1 MKKVIAFLIFSI
13 ISLWNITAQEFYE
26 NQWNK
31 VEEQEILGN
40 TKTANELVKKLAK
53 KAKSEHND
61 IQSIKSLFYLSK
73 FALDLKEESATAIVQ
88 EIQDIIQDSDSISKY
103 ILYSILADF
112 QSQYLQKNAYRI
124 QDRSSVEND
133 TANFQFW
140 STDKFNSEIIENYRK
155 SISEKES
162 LETTNIDKYSYLLDT
177 LHESTLH
184 FNNIYQLLITR
195 ALDYGKSNTR
205 YLSKNPQSFKIN
217 KDHFVSSDRFIKTN
231 LKTSEEIDKDYFTL
245 KCYQELEKSL
255 LENNGEQLLAYFT
268 LHRYKYIKSKIAI
281 SESDFLKALN
291 DLDFKF
297 EDKLAKDL
305 IALEKALTLKQR
317 ASKQDFPEDN
327 INAIFLAEEI
337 IQHGFNSYLRNNG
350 QHIITDIKTKE
361 LSVQVNPYQSPQK
374 SFPIFIS
381 YTNLDSIQFQ
391 IYKLNKS
398 DFSFLDNQNFYA
410 EEQKITLKKLLKKLD
425 SETKEFLN
433 WIKLPNKSQ
442 HFKRTTEAIAPKL
455 EIGKYVILLKDKS
468 LDDLYALKTIQVS
481 ELSLISNQDENID
494 LKVVNR
500 ETGEPI
506 ANANIKAT
514 FSSFQSNNSYE
525 KTSNSHG
532 NLSFPAPTNRLRDIE
547 YHITKNKDEIIL
559 KDRYSYYRNNYGAQ
573 DEERGFLFTD
583 RSLYRPGQQLYY
595 KGILVSKEGDSSE
608 VLSGKKIVIHFLD
621 ANRNEIDKTQAETN
635 NFGSVSGKFEIPTG
649 IKAGQFTIHIQENS
663 DKERPTFYATKR
675 VSVEEYK
682 RPKFKIAFKPVTQ
695 SFALNDSVKINGY
708 AESFS
713 GARLSHANATY
724 RILRFEHYA
733 YAFRYRKI
741 NSEEIANGELQTDE
755 NGDFQIKFL
764 ANAENSGIQN
774 PAQIYSYNIE
784 VSVTDINGETQSE
797 ETTVN
802 AGSKLNILSILD
814 NGISYKKDGIN
825 FIPKVTNLNYEDVD
839 LPVTV
844 EIYKLQA
851 PERILN
857 FGNDLPKPDTLSL
870 SKNEYKSILP
880 HTAFL
885 NEDEKSNWK
894 NGKRWYEATA
904 TSNKKIELKNIK
916 KWPTG
921 SYRIILKTKDK
932 KGNKIVQEKI
942 IDLKDR
948 QAKKASDNQL
958 FEYIIANKDFTE
970 DGFIEISLLTAAK
983 DLYVKLEA
991 YVEGKAIFQQYID
1004 LKKGAKNIEIPIKDY
1019 VGKEVSLRFSS
1030 IKYNSTFTSTERFQ
1044 LKDKKIEPEIILS
1057 TFRDKI
1063 EPGNKEKWS
1072 LKIKPKN
1079 SKDQFEVLAG
1089 MYDAS
1094 LDQFKEHSWPE
1105 HINVGVKYYR
1115 LPNLDFLEF
1124 SPADFSLHNH
1134 NYFYF
1139 SYEQPRLPKLDYFG
1153 FSYNNTRKENRD
1165 YLLKLLFRGKD
1176 FTTDYVSKGGIIKG
1190 KVIAISDRKPLPGAT
1205 ITIEGSNTG
1214 TQANFD
1220 GEFEIKTKK
1229 GDQLKAS
1236 FIGFQEAYFIE
1247 NEDKSISILM
1257 VESSEALNEV
1267 VTVGYATQKKIRG
1280 VGSAAVEEVAM
1291 DISRDQV
1298 MGYTTQDS
1306 TSGDQKE
1313 LSVKARQN
1321 LKETAFFYP
1330 NLKTDKEGNINLEFT
1345 SPEALTQWRL
1355 MLFGHNKEAE
1365 SAYKEAFTVTQ
1376 KELMLTPNAPRF
1388 LREKDSIVISAKI
1401 SNLSDEFLKGKAQ
1414 LKLFNAEDES
1424 RIDTNLSN
1432 TNAIQ
1437 EFNVVENGN
1446 TQLSWKLYIPEDFNL
1461 IRYEIVAKTAE
1472 FEDGETN
1479 LLPVLKNRM
1488 LVTETI
1494 PIWLQEQEEK
1504 EFSLRKNESQTLQN
1518 HQITLEYTANPAWT
1532 VLQSLPYLIDYPYD
1546 CSEQTFSKYFA
1557 KAISEK
1563 ILKENPEIAEV
1574 LKNWNENSATSNLE
1588 KNEELKSILLQ
1599 ETPWVNDAKSET
1611 ENIQNLSKLLTT
1623 KNLHSY
1629 LLKLQNMQNG
1639 DGGFPWFKDG
1649 RSSFYIT
1656 SHILGGF
1663 AYLLQNNSIEL
1674 NKTSEEIIEN
1684 GLGFL
1689 KNYILEHHAN
1699 KFDNIITGT
1708 RFSPNEIL
1716 YLYTK
1721 TILADEFYFEEKEED
1736 FIDKMIQNLKQ
1747 NWLDLNL
1754 PTKAMLAVSF
1764 NNYYEEEEATKIV
1777 NWFKQNSIEDD
1788 KGGMY
1793 FKNNAP
1799 GKFWYHH
1806 PIETQAKIIE
1816 AFAAVNPEDNDIDK
1830 LKNWLLQHKRKNSW
1844 ATTKSTTMAVNAF
1857 LSYGKNWLK
1866 ESSQPEIK
1874 MNNESVKLDSIF
1886 KEKSDLGYLKK
1897 TWSDKKELQKISNFS
1912 IKNNNDAPA
1921 YGGIYHQYFEDLDKI
1936 ERSIGE
1942 EIVINKALF
1951 LKENT
1956 SNGPQ
1961 LRSLPEV
1968 LKVGELVTVRVTID
1982 VKSDFEFVHLKDMRA
1997 SGLEPTSVLSS
2008 HKYQDGLRYYQSTKD
2023 AATHFFF
2030 DYLPKGTY
2038 VFEYDLRVNNAG
2050 EFSNGITQIESMY
2063 APEFSS
2069 FSKGT
2074 RIKIEN

>member
-1 MKKVIAFLIFSI
+1 MKNALAILIFSI
-13 ISLWNITAQEFYE
+13 LSTYTIFAQDFYE

-31 VEEQEILGN
+31 IEEQEILGN
-40 TKTANELVKKLAK
+40 TKTANDLVEKIAI
-53 KAKSEHND
+53 KAKIDKNEA
-61 IQSIKSLFYLSK
+61 QSIKSLFYLSK
-73 FALDLKEESATAIVQ
+73 FALDLKEESATVIVQ
-88 EIQDIIQDSDSISKY
+88 EIHNRIQDSDSISKY

-124 QDRSSVEND
+124 KDRTSVEND

-140 STDKFNSEIIENYRK
+140 STEKFNSEIIESYRK

-162 LETTNIDKYSYLLDT
+162 LETTNIDNYSYLLDT
-177 LHESTLH
+177 LHEPTIH
-184 FNNIYQLLITR
+184 FNNIYQLLINR
-195 ALDYGKSNTR
+195 ALNYGKSNNR
-205 YLSKNPQSFKIN
+205 YHSKNPHSFKIT
-217 KDHFVSSDRFIKTN
+217 KDHLVSSDRFIKTD
-231 LKTSEEIDKDYFTL
+231 LYTSEESDKDYFTL

-255 LENNGEQLLAYFT
+255 LANNEEQLLAYFT
-268 LHRYKYIKSKIAI
+268 LDRYKYIKSKIAI
-281 SESDFLKALN
+281 AESDILKALN
-291 DLDFKF
+291 DLDSKF

-305 IALEKALTLKQR
+305 IALERALTLKQR
-317 ASKQDFPEDN
+317 ASKQDFPDDN
-327 INAIFLAEEI
+327 INAISLSEEI
-337 IQHGFNSYLRNNG
+337 VQHNFNSYLKNNA
-350 QHIITDIKTKE
+350 QNIITDITKKQ
-361 LSVQVNPYQSPQK
+361 LSVQVNPYQSQQK
-374 SFPIFIS
+374 NFPIFIS
-381 YTNLDSIQFQ
+381 YTNLDSLQFQ

-398 DFSFLDNQNFYA
+398 DFSFLRKQNFYA
-410 EEQKITLKKLLKKLD
+410 EEQKIKLKKLLKKLD
-425 SETKEFLN
+425 SETKEFSN

-442 HFKRTTEAIAPKL
+442 HFKRTTEAIASKL

-481 ELSLISNQDENID
+481 ELSLISNQDESID

-514 FSSFQSNNSYE
+514 FSSYQSNNSYE
-525 KTSNSHG
+525 KTSNSDG

-547 YHITKNKDEIIL
+547 YHITKDQDDIIL
-559 KDRYSYYRNNYGAQ
+559 KDRYSYYRNNYGVQ
-573 DEERGFLFTD
+573 DKERGFLFTD
-583 RSLYRPGQQLYY
+583 RSLYRPGQQIYY
-595 KGILVSKEGDSSE
+595 KGVLVSKKGDSSK
-608 VLSGKKIVIHFLD
+608 VLSGKKIAIRFLD
-621 ANRNEIDKTQAETN
+621 ANRNEIEKIQAKTN
-635 NFGSVSGKFEIPTG
+635 NFGSVSGNFEIPTG
-649 IKAGQFTIHIQENS
+649 LKSGQFTIQIQEDS
-663 DKERPTFYATKR
+663 DKERPNFYATKR

-682 RPKFKIAFKPVTQ
+682 RPKFKIVFKPVTQ
-695 SFALNDSVKINGY
+695 SFALKDSVKINGY

-724 RILRFEHYA
+724 RILRFENYGYA
-733 YAFRYRKI
+733 SRYRKI
-741 NSEEIANGELQTDE
+741 NPKEIANGELQTDE

-764 ANAENSGIQN
+764 AKAAASEIQN
-774 PAQIYSYNIE
+774 PDQIYTYSIE

-797 ETTVN
+797 ENTVN
-802 AGSKLNILSILD
+802 AGNKLNILSILD

-839 LPVTV
+839 LPVIV

-857 FGNDLPKPDTLSL
+857 FGNDLSKPDTLNV
-870 SKNEYKSILP
+870 SKNEYKKLLP
-880 HTAFL
+880 HAAYL

-894 NGKRWYEATA
+894 NGKLWYKSTA
-904 TSNKKIELKNIK
+904 TSNKKIKLKNIK
-916 KWPTG
+916 RWPAG

-942 IDLKDR
+942 IELKDR

-991 YVEGKAIFQQYID
+991 YVEGKAIFQQYVD

-1019 VGKEVSLRFSS
+1019 VGKVVSLRFSS
-1030 IKYNSTFTSTERFQ
+1030 IKYNSTFTSTERIL
-1044 LKDKKIEPEIILS
+1044 LKDKKAEPEITLS
-1057 TFRDKI
+1057 SFRDKI

-1079 SKDQFEVLAG
+1079 NKDQFEVLAG

-1105 HINVGVKYYR
+1105 HINIGGRYYR

-1124 SPADFSLHNH
+1124 SPADFSLHNR

-1153 FSYNNTRKENRD
+1153 FSYNNARKENRE

-1176 FTTDYVSKGGIIKG
+1176 FTTDYFSKGGIIKG
-1190 KVIAISDRKPLPGAT
+1190 KVIAISDRQPLPGVT

-1214 TQANFD
+1214 TQANLD
-1220 GEFEIKTKK
+1220 GEFEIKTKE

-1236 FIGFQEAYFIE
+1236 FIGFHGAYFIK
-1247 NEDKSISILM
+1247 NKDKSITILM
-1257 VESSEALNEV
+1257 AEDTEALNEV
-1267 VTVGYATQKKIRG
+1267 VTVGNSVKIRG
-1280 VGSAAVEEVAM
+1280 MSSAAVEEIAM
-1291 DISRDQV
+1291 DIFRDQV
-1298 MGYTTQDS
+1298 MGYSTLDS
-1306 TSGDQKE
+1306 TAGDQNE

-1321 LKETAFFYP
+1321 LNETAFFYP

-1365 SAYKEAFTVTQ
+1365 SAYKETFTVTQ

-1414 LKLFNAEDES
+1414 LKLFNAENES
-1424 RIDTNLSN
+1424 RIDTNLNS

-1437 EFNVVENGN
+1437 EFNVAENGN

-1461 IRYEIVAKTAE
+1461 IRYEIVAKTDE

-1494 PIWLQEQEEK
+1494 PIWLQGQEEK
-1504 EFSLRKNESQTLQN
+1504 EFSLRKNDSKTFQN

-1532 VLQSLPYLIDYPYD
+1532 VLQSLPYLINYPYD
-1546 CSEQTFSKYFA
+1546 CSEQIFSKYFA

-1574 LKNWNENSATSNLE
+1574 LKKWNENSATSNLE

-1611 ENIQNLSKLLTT
+1611 ENIQNLSKLLDS
-1623 KNLHSY
+1623 KNPQSY
-1629 LLKLQNMQNG
+1629 LLKLQNMQNS

-1684 GLGFL
+1684 GLVFL
-1689 KNYILEHHAN
+1689 KNYMLEHHAN
-1699 KFDNIITGT
+1699 KFDNNITGT

-1747 NWLDLNL
+1747 NWLDLSL
-1754 PTKAMLAVSF
+1754 QSKAMLAVSF

-1793 FKNNAP
+1793 FKNNAA

-1816 AFAAVNPEDNDIDK
+1816 AFAAINPEDNDINK

-1857 LSYGKNWLK
+1857 ISYGKNWLK

-1874 MNNESVKLDSIF
+1874 MNNKSVKVDPIF
-1886 KEKSDLGYLKK
+1886 TKKSNLGYLKK
-1897 TWSDKKELQKISNFS
+1897 TWNDEKELQKISSFS

-1921 YGGIYHQYFEDLDKI
+1921 FGGIYHQYFEDLDKI
-1936 ERSIGE
+1936 ERSKGE
-1942 EIVINKALF
+1942 EIIINKALF

-1956 SNGPQ
+1956 SEGPQ
-1961 LRSLPEV
+1961 LKSLPEV

-1982 VKSDFEFVHLKDMRA
+1982 VKSDFKFVHLKDMRA

>member
-1 MKKVIAFLIFSI
+1 MKKVIAFLILSI
-13 ISLWNITAQEFYE
+13 ISLWNLTAQDFYKD
-26 NQWNK
+26 QWTK
-31 VEEQEILGN
+31 IEEQEILGN
-40 TKTANELVKKLAK
+40 TKTANDLVEKIAI
-53 KAKSEHND
+53 KAKIDKND
-61 IQSIKSLFYLSK
+61 AQSIKSLFYLSK
-73 FALDLKEESATAIVQ
+73 FAMDLQEESATVIVQ
-88 EIQDIIQDSDSISKY
+88 EIHNRIQNSDSISKF

-124 QDRSSVEND
+124 KDRTSVEND

-140 STDKFNSEIIENYRK
+140 STDNFNSEIIESYRK

-162 LETTNIDKYSYLLDT
+162 LETTNIDNYSYLLNT
-177 LHESTLH
+177 LHEPTIH
-184 FNNIYQLLITR
+184 FNNIYQLLINR
-195 ALDYGKSNTR
+195 ALNYGKSNNR
-205 YLSKNPQSFKIN
+205 YLSKNSQSFKIT
-217 KDHFVSSDRFIKTN
+217 KDHLVSSDRFTKTDLN
-231 LKTSEEIDKDYFTL
+231 TSEETDKDYFTL

-255 LENNGEQLLAYFT
+255 LKNNENQLLAYFT
-268 LHRYKYIKSKIAI
+268 LDRYKYIKSKIAI

-291 DLDFKF
+291 DLDPKF

-305 IALEKALTLKQR
+305 IALEKALTLKRR
-317 ASKQDFPEDN
+317 ASKQDFPQDN
-327 INAIFLAEEI
+327 INAISLSEEI
-337 IQHGFNSYLRNNG
+337 LKHGFNSYLKNNA
-350 QHIITDIKTKE
+350 QNIISDIKKKE
-361 LSVQVNPYQSPQK
+361 FSVQVNPYQSPQK
-374 SFPIFIS
+374 NFPIFIS
-381 YTNLDSIQFQ
+381 YTNLDSLQFQ
-391 IYKLNKS
+391 IYKLNKT
-398 DFSFLDNQNFYA
+398 DFNFLDKHNFYT
-410 EEQKITLKKLLKKLD
+410 EEQKIKLKKLLKKLN
-425 SETKEFLN
+425 SETKEFSN

-442 HFKRTTEAIAPKL
+442 HFKRTTETIAPKL
-455 EIGKYVILLKDKS
+455 KIGKYVILLKDKS

-500 ETGEPI
+500 ETGKPI
-506 ANANIKAT
+506 ENATVKAILH
-514 FSSFQSNNSYE
+514 SNNNTNSYE
-525 KTSNSHG
+525 QTSDKNG
-532 NLSFPAPTNRLRDIE
+532 NLSFSPEVDYLRNIE
-547 YHITKNKDEIIL
+547 YNITKDQDEIIL
-559 KDRYSYYRNNYGAQ
+559 ENRYSYYRNTYENE

-583 RSLYRPGQQLYY
+583 RSIYRPGQQIYY
-595 KGILVSKEGDSSE
+595 KGVLVSKIGDSSK
-608 VLSGKKIVIHFLD
+608 VLSGKKIAIRFLD
-621 ANRNEIDKTQAETN
+621 ANRSEIEKRQAKTN
-635 NFGSVSGKFEIPTG
+635 NFGSVSGNFEIPTG
-649 IKAGQFTIHIQENS
+649 LKTGQFTIQIQEES
-663 DKERPTFYATKR
+663 GKERPNFYATKR

-682 RPKFKIAFKPVTQ
+682 RPKFKIAFKPITQ
-695 SFALNDSVKINGY
+695 SFASNDSVKINGY

-713 GARLSHANATY
+713 GARLSHANVTY
-724 RILRFEHYA
+724 RILRFENYGYA
-733 YAFRYRKI
+733 SRYRKI
-741 NSEEIANGELQTDE
+741 NPQEIDNGELQTDE

-764 ANAENSGIQN
+764 AKAENSEIQD
-774 PAQIYSYNIE
+774 PDQIYSYNIE
-784 VSVTDINGETQSE
+784 VSVTDINGETQSK

-802 AGSKLNILSILD
+802 AGSKLNILSISG
-814 NGISYKKDGIN
+814 NYEFYKKDGIN

-857 FGNDLPKPDTLSL
+857 FGSDLPNPDTLNI
-870 SKNEYKSILP
+870 SKNKYKNFLP

-885 NEDEKSNWK
+885 NEDKKSNWK
-894 NGKRWYEATA
+894 NGKLWHEATA
-904 TSNKKIELKNIK
+904 TSNKKIKLKNIK
-916 KWPTG
+916 KWPPG

-948 QAKKASDNQL
+948 QTNKASDNQL
-958 FEYIIANKDFTE
+958 FEYIIANKDFTK

-983 DLYVKLEA
+983 DLYVNLEA
-991 YVEGKAIFQQYID
+991 YIEGKAVFQQYVD

-1030 IKYNSTFTSTERFQ
+1030 IKYNSTFTSTERIK
-1044 LKDKKIEPEIILS
+1044 LKDKKPQPEIILS

-1063 EPGNKEKWS
+1063 EPGSKEQWS

-1079 SKDQFEVLAG
+1079 NKDQFEVLAG

-1105 HINVGVKYYR
+1105 HINIGGRYYR
-1115 LPNLDFLEF
+1115 LPNLGFLEF
-1124 SPADFSLHNH
+1124 SPADFSLHNR

-1139 SYEQPRLPKLDYFG
+1139 AYEQPRLPKLDYFG

-1190 KVIAISDRKPLPGAT
+1190 KVIAISDRKPLPG

-1214 TQANFD
+1214 TQANYD
-1220 GEFEIKTKK
+1220 GEFDIKTKE

-1236 FIGFQEAYFIE
+1236 FIGFQASYFIV
-1247 NEDKSISILM
+1247 NEDKSITILM
-1257 VESSEALNEV
+1257 AEDIEALNEV
-1267 VTVGYATQKKIRG
+1267 VTVGNSVKIRG
-1280 VGSAAVEEVAM
+1280 MSSAAVEEVAM

-1306 TSGDQKE
+1306 TAGDQKE

-1321 LKETAFFYP
+1321 LNETAFFYP

-1437 EFNVVENGN
+1437 EFNVAENGN

-1461 IRYEIVAKTAE
+1461 IRYEIVAKTEE

-1494 PIWLQEQEEK
+1494 PIWLQGQEER
-1504 EFSLRKNESQTLQN
+1504 EFSLRKNDSKTLQN

-1574 LKNWNENSATSNLE
+1574 LKKWNENSATSNLE

-1623 KNLHSY
+1623 KNLQSY

-1689 KNYILEHHAN
+1689 KNYMLEHHAN
-1699 KFDNIITGT
+1699 KFDNNITGT

-1754 PTKAMLAVSF
+1754 QTKAMLAVSF

-1793 FKNNAP
+1793 FKNNAA

-1816 AFAAVNPEDNDIDK
+1816 AFAAVNPEDKDIDK

-1886 KEKSDLGYLKK
+1886 KEKSDLGHVKK
-1897 TWSDKKELQKISNFS
+1897 TWNDEKELQKIANFS

-1936 ERSIGE
+1936 ERSKGE
-1942 EIVINKALF
+1942 EIIINKALF

-1956 SNGPQ
+1956 SEGPQ
-1961 LRSLPEV
+1961 LKSLPEV

-1982 VKSDFEFVHLKDMRA
+1982 VKSDFKFVHLKDMRA
-1997 SGLEPTSVLSS
+1997 SGLEPTSVLSR
-2008 HKYQDGLRYYQSTKD
+2008 HKYQDGLRYYQSKKD

>member
-1 MKKVIAFLIFSI
+1 MKNALAILI
-13 ISLWNITAQEFYE
+13 ISILSTYNIFAQDFYE
-26 NQWNK
+26 DQWNK

-40 TKTANELVKKLAK
+40 TKTANDLVEKIAI
-53 KAKSEHND
+53 KAKIDKNEA
-61 IQSIKSLFYLSK
+61 QSIKSLFYLSK
-73 FALDLKEESATAIVQ
+73 FAIDLQEKSATAITS
-88 EIQDIIQDSDSISKY
+88 EIQKRIENVDSISKL

-124 QDRSSVEND
+124 QDRTSVESD
-133 TANFQFW
+133 TASFQFW
-140 STDKFNSEIIENYRK
+140 STEKFNSEIIENYRK

-177 LHESTLH
+177 LHEPTIH
-184 FNNIYQLLITR
+184 FNNVYQLLINR
-195 ALDYGKSNTR
+195 ALNYGKSNNR
-205 YLSKNPQSFKIN
+205 YLSKNPQSFKIT
-217 KDHFVSSDRFIKTN
+217 KDHLVSSDRFIKTD
-231 LKTSEEIDKDYFTL
+231 LKTSEETDKEFFTL
-245 KCYQELEKSL
+245 KCYQELEKAL
-255 LENNGEQLLAYFT
+255 LKNNEKQLLAYFT
-268 LHRYKYIKSKIAI
+268 LDRYKYIKSKIAI

-291 DLDFKF
+291 DLDPKF

-305 IALEKALTLKQR
+305 IALEKALILKQR

-327 INAIFLAEEI
+327 INAISLSEEI
-337 IQHGFNSYLRNNG
+337 LKHGFNSYLKNNA
-350 QHIITDIKTKE
+350 QNIITDITKKQ

-374 SFPIFIS
+374 NFPIFIS
-381 YTNLDSIQFQ
+381 YTNFDSIQLQ

-398 DFSFLDNQNFYA
+398 DFNFLDKQNFYA
-410 EEQKITLKKLLKKLD
+410 EEQKIKLKKLLKKLD
-425 SETKEFLN
+425 SETKEFSN
-433 WIKLPNKSQ
+433 WIKLPNKNQ

-468 LDDLYALKTIQVS
+468 LDNLYVLKTIQVS
-481 ELSLISNQDENID
+481 DLSLISNQDENID

-500 ETGEPI
+500 ETGKPI
-506 ANANIKAT
+506 ENATVKAILH
-514 FSSFQSNNSYE
+514 SNNNTNSYE
-525 KTSNSHG
+525 QTSDKNG
-532 NLSFPAPTNRLRDIE
+532 NLSFSTEVDYLRNIE
-547 YHITKNKDEIIL
+547 YHITKDQDEIIL
-559 KDRYSYYRNNYGAQ
+559 ENRYSYYRNTYENE

-583 RSLYRPGQQLYY
+583 RSIYRPGQQIYY
-595 KGILVSKEGDSSE
+595 KGVLVSKKGDSSK
-608 VLSGKKIVIHFLD
+608 VLSGKKIAIRFLD
-621 ANRNEIDKTQAETN
+621 ANRNEIEKRQAKTN
-635 NFGSVSGKFEIPTG
+635 NFGSVSGNFEIPTG
-649 IKAGQFTIHIQENS
+649 LKTGQFTIQIQEDS
-663 DKERPTFYATKR
+663 DKKRTNFYATKR

-724 RILRFEHYA
+724 RILRFENYG

-741 NSEEIANGELQTDE
+741 HPQEIANGELKTDE

-764 ANAENSGIQN
+764 AKAGSSEIQN
-774 PAQIYSYNIE
+774 PDQVYTYSIE

-825 FIPKVTNLNYEDVD
+825 CIPKVTNLNYEDVD

-857 FGNDLPKPDTLSL
+857 FGNDLPKPDTLNI
-870 SKNEYKSILP
+870 SKNKYKNFLP
-880 HTAFL
+880 HIAYL
-885 NEDEKSNWK
+885 NEDEKSKWK
-894 NGKRWYEATA
+894 NGKLWYETTA
-904 TSNKKIELKNIK
+904 SSNKKIELKNIQ

-948 QAKKASDNQL
+948 QTKKASDNQL

-983 DLYVKLEA
+983 SLFVNLEA
-991 YVEGKAIFQQYID
+991 YVEGKAIFQQYVD
-1004 LKKGAKNIEIPIKDY
+1004 LKKGAKNIKIPVKDY

-1030 IKYNSTFTSTERFQ
+1030 IKYNSTFTSTERIQ
-1044 LKDKKIEPEIILS
+1044 LKDKKSEPEIILS

-1072 LKIKPKN
+1072 LKIIQKN
-1079 SKDQFEVLAG
+1079 NNQFEVLAG

-1105 HINVGVKYYR
+1105 HINIGGRYYR

-1124 SPADFSLHNH
+1124 SPADFSLHNR

-1139 SYEQPRLPKLDYFG
+1139 SYEQPRLPELDYFG
-1153 FSYNNTRKENRD
+1153 FSYNNTRKENRE

-1176 FTTDYVSKGGIIKG
+1176 FTTEYVSKGGIIKG

-1214 TQANFD
+1214 TQANYD
-1220 GEFEIKTKK
+1220 GEFEIKTKE

-1236 FIGFQEAYFIE
+1236 FIGFQASYFIE
-1247 NEDKSISILM
+1247 NEDKSITILM
-1257 VESSEALNEV
+1257 AEDIEALNEV
-1267 VTVGYATQKKIRG
+1267 VTVGNSVKIRG

-1306 TSGDQKE
+1306 TAGDQKE

-1321 LKETAFFYP
+1321 LNETAFFYP

-1365 SAYKEAFTVTQ
+1365 SAYKETFTVTQ

-1388 LREKDSIVISAKI
+1388 LREKDSITISAKI

-1414 LKLFNAEDES
+1414 LKLFNAENES
-1424 RIDTNLSN
+1424 RIDTNLNS

-1437 EFNVVENGN
+1437 EFNVAENGN

-1461 IRYEIVAKTAE
+1461 IRYEIVAKTDE

-1494 PIWLQEQEEK
+1494 PIWLQGQEEK
-1504 EFSLRKNESQTLQN
+1504 EFSLRKNDSKTFQN

-1532 VLQSLPYLIDYPYD
+1532 VLQSLPYLINYPYD
-1546 CSEQTFSKYFA
+1546 CSEQIFSKYFA

-1574 LKNWNENSATSNLE
+1574 LKKWNENSATSNLE

-1611 ENIQNLSKLLTT
+1611 ENIQNLSKLLDS
-1623 KNLHSY
+1623 KNPQSY
-1629 LLKLQNMQNG
+1629 LLKLQNMQNS

-1684 GLGFL
+1684 GLVFL
-1689 KNYILEHHAN
+1689 KNYMLEHHAN
-1699 KFDNIITGT
+1699 KFDNNITGT

-1747 NWLDLNL
+1747 NWLDLSL
-1754 PTKAMLAVSF
+1754 QSKAMLAVSF

-1793 FKNNAP
+1793 FKNNAA

-1816 AFAAVNPEDNDIDK
+1816 AFAAINPEDNDINK

-1857 LSYGKNWLK
+1857 ISYGKNWLK

-1874 MNNESVKLDSIF
+1874 MNNKSVKVDPIF
-1886 KEKSDLGYLKK
+1886 TKKSNLGYLKK
-1897 TWSDKKELQKISNFS
+1897 TWNDEKELQKISSFS

-1921 YGGIYHQYFEDLDKI
+1921 FGGIYHQYFEDLDKI
-1936 ERSIGE
+1936 ERSKGE
-1942 EIVINKALF
+1942 EIIINKALF

-1956 SNGPQ
+1956 SEGPQ
-1961 LRSLPEV
+1961 LKSLPEV

-1982 VKSDFEFVHLKDMRA
+1982 VKSDFKFVHLKDMRA